1 MLAPVTQPDYDWQ
14 LPHLEC
20 MDAHWFQQISTARVL
35 QDLAESRAPAKTNSD
50 PWLFMCL
57 NNLLQNLAMLP

>member
-1 MLAPVTQPDYDWQ
+1 MVPRVEARVPLLAPVTQPDYDWQ

-35 QDLAESRAPAKTNSD
+35 QDLAESNERQPKQTLTLGCS
-50 PWLFMCL
+50 CV
-57 NNLLQNLAMLP
+57 